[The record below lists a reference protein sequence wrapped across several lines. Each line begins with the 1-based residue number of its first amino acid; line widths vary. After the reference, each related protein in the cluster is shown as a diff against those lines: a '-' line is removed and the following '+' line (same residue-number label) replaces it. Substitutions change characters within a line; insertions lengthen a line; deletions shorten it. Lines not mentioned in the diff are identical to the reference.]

1 MILAKVGKGIIFGTN
16 IVFRH
21 PRRIFLGDNVIID
34 DNVLLDAKGTE
45 NKGVI
50 ISDEV
55 FIGRNSII
63 SCKGGSIE
71 LGARVNIGFNCEV
84 FSSNKVI
91 IGQDTLI
98 AAYSYIIGGGNYKL
112 DNKDIPINQQPDFE
126 GKGGIELDKRI
137 YG

>member
-1 MILAKVGKGIIFGTN
+1 MIFFRLPGALGIFLRSKFYPMILAKVGKGIIFGTN

-21 PRRIFLGDNVIID
+21 PRRIFLGNNVIID
-34 DNVLLDAKGTE
+34 HNVLLDAKGTE

-50 ISDEV
+50 LSDEV

-63 SCKGGSIE
+63 NFKGGSIE

-98 AAYSYIIGGGNYKL
+98 AALFIHYRGG
-112 DNKDIPINQQPDFE
+112 
-126 GKGGIELDKRI
+126 EL
-137 YG
+137 